1 MRAPG
6 ALLGD
11 LLDPKGQD
19 VRTAGRCLQHA
30 VARGRRTTITSRT
43 VDTLTAVRR
52 ELAESSDPDN
62 PTAEE
67 LERLLARARRI
78 AVVGLSRHP
87 EKPARRVPSYLAAKG
102 YDVIPV
108 NPNAERILG
117 KKAYDDLSEVPE
129 PIDMVIVFR
138 PTHLA
143 GPFVAQAAARPD
155 RPAIWLQTGIR
166 ADEEIAA
173 ARAAG
178 LTAVQDLCAF
188 RVHRALFS

>member
-1 MRAPG
+1 MGPKGVQDR
-6 ALLGD
+6 
-11 LLDPKGQD
+11 KGQD
-19 VRTAGRCLQHA
+19 VGIAAGRLQHA
-30 VARGRRTTITSRT
+30 VATGRRPTVTSPT

-52 ELAESSDPDN
+52 ELAESADPGN
-62 PTAEE
+62 PSAEQLRE
-67 LERLLARARRI
+67 LFSRVRRI

-87 EKPARRVPSYLAAKG
+87 EKAARRVPSYLAAKG

-117 KKAYDDLSEVPE
+117 KASYDELSQVPE
-129 PIDMVIVFR
+129 PVDLVIVFR
-138 PTHLA
+138 PSHLA
-143 GPFVAQAAARPD
+143 GPFVAEAAARPD
-155 RPAIWLQTGIR
+155 RPAIWLQSGIR

-188 RVHRALFS
+188 RVHRALIS